1 MSSRRIVLRSPTPA
15 SDALGS
21 KSSSPAG
28 GLTQEEELELL
39 LLLEAE
45 ERDRA
50 AALAIQAEPLL
61 GFVPRVSPHIL
72 RPDHLAP
79 LAALFERVRRGERV
93 RALVSVPAQHGKTTF
108 ILHVLAALLAAD
120 PTLPLAYITYAQDVA
135 DSKSHEA
142 RQIARTAGVDLAADR
157 QNLAEWRTGSGG
169 GCRFGGIGGPL
180 TGSPAR
186 LVVVDDPFKNRVEAE
201 SPTIRERVH
210 GWYTSVAL
218 TRLPEDGSAIV
229 VHTRWHQDDLI
240 GRLEREGG
248 YEVINLPF
256 VFNDA
261 GEFDPEG
268 GTHVLWPR
276 QLLPDGKAVGW
287 TLEGARARLAEV
299 GPYDAASIYGGRPR
313 PREGKMFREP
323 ARFTALDLDGA
334 RIVLAVD
341 PAGSDSPQANH
352 SVAVALAVRGHGIE
366 QTADLVGLLR
376 FQLRPEHA
384 APRLLAFQRR
394 WGARLRIEGSRD
406 GKEMARCLAL
416 IAPDLEVETLQA
428 IGNKALRAEPVATAW
443 NAGRVRVPADPN
455 TISCAPEDLSEFVRV
470 VTNFVGL
477 ADGEDD
483 DVDALAHAWN
493 ASASGAPITRD
504 AVKATVNALRS
515 RPSPFRPRL

>member
-1 MSSRRIVLRSPTPA
+1 M
-15 SDALGS
+15 
-21 KSSSPAG
+21 KSSTGASQSSKPRSDPADTAT
-28 GLTQEEELELL
+28 LRTLKLEKLRR
-39 LLLEAE
+39 LERRAE
-45 ERDRA
+45 SLID
-50 AALAIQAEPLL
+50 
-61 GFVPRVSPHIL
+61 FVPRVSPRWC

-79 LAALFERVRRGERV
+79 LVALFERVRQGERV
-93 RALVSVPAQHGKTTF
+93 RALVSVPAQHGKTTLV
-108 ILHVLAALLAAD
+108 LHALAWLLAAD
-120 PTLPLAYITYAQDVA
+120 PTLPLAYITYAQDLA
-135 DSKSHEA
+135 DSKSFDA
-142 RQIARTAGVDLAADR
+142 RSLARAAGVPLAAER
-157 QNLAEWRTGSGG
+157 QNLAEWRTTAGGS
-169 GCRFGGIGGPL
+169 CRFGGIGGPL

-186 LVVVDDPFKNRVEAE
+186 LVVVDDPFKNRLEAE
-201 SPTIRERVH
+201 SQVTRDAVH

-299 GPYDAASIYGGRPR
+299 GPYDAASIYGGSPR

-334 RIVLAVD
+334 RLVLAVD

-352 SVAVALAVRGHGIE
+352 SVAVALAVRGHGLE

-394 WGARLRIEGSRD
+394 WGARLHIEGSRD

-443 NAGRVRVPADPN
+443 NAMRVRVPADPR
-455 TISCAPEDLSEFVRV
+455 TIGCTPEDLSEFVRV
-470 VTNFVGL
+470 VTSFVGL

-493 ASASGAPITRD
+493 ASSSGAPITRD
-504 AVKATVNALRS
+504 AVKVTVNALRS
-515 RPSPFRPRL
+515 RPSPFRPRF